1 MIFGTRFEQ
10 GDILIVPF
18 PFSNLRTIRQRP
30 VLVIS
35 SNKYNKSSEDIII
48 CGITSN
54 LKDAKCSVLIDNE
67 CLLKGKL
74 PVQSRIKVDKLFTID
89 RSIIKKKIA
98 RVNKET
104 FEKVKEEFFRLVSS
118 R

>member
-35 SNKYNKSSEDIII
+35 SNKCNKSSEDIIV

-54 LKDAKCSVLIDNE
+54 LKDAQCSVLIDNK

-74 PVQSRIKVDKLFTID
+74 PVKSRIKVDKLFSID
-89 RSIIKKKIA
+89 KSIIKKKIA
-98 RVNKET
+98 RVNRET
-104 FEKVKEEFFRLVSS
+104 FGKVKEEFFGLV
-118 R
+118 